1 MSGTPCALPSN
12 PYLASTGPCTVRA
25 SLCRSTM
32 NFEVSVPCSCSSFIN
47 RSWNS
52 GSPKPLSRSLCNLK
66 ACSRVMGGKVPV
78 AALRSSMPIKSK
90 FRREP
95 NFSESARDVNAPVLP
110 ALLTRRPLL
119 VTSARASFVAS
130 ISLTS
135 RIVAVPGTE
144 THTASSLTACLTVTS
159 TSAASASV
167 PTGGASG
174 PAAGSDASTSL
185 SSRFRAR
192 LVRWNSSSPSRP
204 ANCRIISMTPSWLPS
219 KPCRGSTA
227 LCTVRRSFCRSTRNC
242 LEPLGWLSSSSDSL
256 LWKPSSAKA
265 SCKSLCKLKACSLV
279 RLGAA
284 LGASPRAASAAA
296 AAASADLG
304 SAPGAAPARSTR
316 PRAKLSCRPS
326 ASNSACP
333 LKAPS
338 ACIICQTPLWL
349 PSKPCSGSTAP
360 CTVRKS
366 LWRSVLNCLEPL
378 GCVACS
384 SRSFSW
390 KSSLEKPRRRS
401 RCKLKACSSVRL
413 GWPPAC
419 FASGSICAAEPA
431 GASGAGS
438 RLSTPMSSRLLRL
451 PSFSASVKEVNAP
464 ASPALLTSRPLA
476 MMSGRPS
483 LPATAAF
490 TSPMLAVP
498 GTMTCTS
505 PSALRAC
512 LTFTSTSGVA
522 SSPRLAVLSAS
533 AIAASGG

>member
-1 MSGTPCALPSN
+1 MSNT
-12 PYLASTGPCTVRA
+12 
-25 SLCRSTM
+25 LCRLP
-32 NFEVSVPCSCSSFIN
+32 NLCVSVKDVSAPPARRTKRPSLMISGRPSLLATASFT
-47 RSWNS
+47 
-52 GSPKPLSRSLCNLK
+52 SL
-66 ACSRVMGGKVPV
+66 MV
-78 AALRSSMPIKSK
+78 AAL
-90 FRREP
+90 
-95 NFSESARDVNAPVLP
+95 D
-110 ALLTRRPLL
+110 TR
-119 VTSARASFVAS
+119 TC
-130 ISLTS
+130 
-135 RIVAVPGTE
+135 
-144 THTASSLTACLTVTS
+144 TASSSFTASRTVTS
-159 TSAASASV
+159 ISWAWSAWPASPGSW
-167 PTGGASG
+167 
-174 PAAGSDASTSL
+174 AA
-185 SSRFRAR
+185 
-192 LVRWNSSSPSRP
+192 
-204 ANCRIISMTPSWLPS
+204 
-219 KPCRGSTA
+219 
-227 LCTVRRSFCRSTRNC
+227 
-242 LEPLGWLSSSSDSL
+242 
-256 LWKPSSAKA
+256 PSSATSVSSA
-265 SCKSLCKLKACSLV
+265 PC
-279 RLGAA
+279 
-284 LGASPRAASAAA
+284 ASPGTSR
-296 AAASADLG
+296 
-304 SAPGAAPARSTR
+304 R